1 MQIVFV
7 AAVADNNVIGAAG
20 KLPWRL
26 PSDLKHFR
34 QLTLNRPVIM
44 GRKTFASIGK
54 PLDERT
60 NIVITRDLNRVAA
73 GVTLATSIDAAVAVA
88 RADAAKRKVDEIM
101 VIGGSNIFA
110 ALMPRAGRLEIT
122 HVHASPEG
130 DSFFPDIDSRVWQ
143 QQSLREMPA
152 GPGDSAAFAIA
163 TYVKR

>member
-7 AAVADNNVIGAAG
+7 AAIAENYVIGAGG

-54 PLDERT
+54 PLDQRT
-60 NIVITRDLNRVAA
+60 NIVVTRTLNRVAD

-88 RADAAKRKVDEIM
+88 RADADKRKVDEIM
-101 VIGGSNIFA
+101 VIGGGNIFS
-110 ALMPRAGRLEIT
+110 ALMPRASRLEIT

-130 DSFFPDIDSRVWQ
+130 DSFFPVIDPKVWQ
-143 QQSLREMPA
+143 QQSQREMPP
-152 GPGDSAAFAIA
+152 GPGDSAAFGLA

>member
-60 NIVITRDLNRVAA
+60 NIVITRDLNRVSG

-88 RADAAKRKVDEIM
+88 RADAGKRKVDEIM
-101 VIGGSNIFA
+101 VIGGSNIFS
-110 ALMPRAGRLEIT
+110 ALMPRASRLEIT
-122 HVHASPEG
+122 HVHASPQG
-130 DSFFPDIDSRVWQ
+130 DSFFPDIDPRVWQ

>member
-7 AAVADNNVIGAAG
+7 AAIAENYVIGAAG

-54 PLDERT
+54 PLEQRT
-60 NIVITRDLNRVAA
+60 NIVVTRNLSRVSG

-88 RADAAKRKVDEIM
+88 RADAEKRKVDEIM
-101 VIGGSNIFA
+101 VIGGGNIFT

-122 HVHASPEG
+122 HVHARPEG
-130 DSFFPDIDSRVWQ
+130 DSFFPEIDPHVWQ
-143 QQSLREMPA
+143 QQSSREVAA
-152 GPGDSAAFAIA
+152 GPGDSAAFGLA
-163 TYVKR
+163 TYVRR